1 MFLISNGEIL
11 AQEAAALESE
21 DPRIVFDLGLEYAM
35 QRQLSRALDCAKQFL
50 DISSG
55 AWVEGWRF
63 FALLLTAQERHAEAE
78 LVLEAA
84 LEESSPW
91 QQGRLL
97 QTRAK
102 IQMAVGQPL
111 RAVHTYR
118 QLLTLVQA
126 SHQSFS
132 FEAWNW
138 QKNKVKFSHH

>member
-1 MFLISNGEIL
+1 MWQLFF
-11 AQEAAALESE
+11 QEAAALESE
-21 DPRIVFDLGLEYAM
+21 DPMIVFDLGLEYAM
-35 QRQLSRALDCAKQFL
+35 QRQLSIALDCAKRFL

-63 FALLLTAQERHAEAE
+63 FTLLLTAQERHAEAE

-84 LEESSPW
+84 AEESSPW

-102 IQMAVGQPL
+102 IQMAAGQPL

-118 QLLTLVQA
+118 QLLSLVQA

-138 QKNKVKFSHH
+138 PKNKVISAFH

>member
-1 MFLISNGEIL
+1 M
-11 AQEAAALESE
+11 
-21 DPRIVFDLGLEYAM
+21 VFDLGLEYAM
-35 QRQLSRALDCAKQFL
+35 QRQLSNGLSRALDCAKRFV

-63 FALLLTAQERHAEAE
+63 FTLLLTAQERHSEAE

-84 LEESSPW
+84 LEESTPW

-102 IQMAVGQPL
+102 IQMATGQPL

-118 QLLTLVQA
+118 QLLSMVQA

-138 QKNKVKFSHH
+138 QKDKV